1 MKLGFLM
8 FFFLIFNAYIM
19 LISIFYLNIEPLFL
33 WLKQHSI
40 HKSIFLFRWILEK
53 TKKKGRLTLFTYLY
67 LLFLFRRSEKI
78 VAFYQTEQEF
88 SEETKRLFEP
98 VYTKVLHSKFR
109 RFKKLDVSEQILIL
123 RSIPNLGFVNEEIK
137 KFLWKVMDSNDLFLR
152 STALHSI
159 IQLNRKEY
167 FIDSLLYISNH
178 HLSVNTEFF
187 SPLILLAY
195 QTMDELTMEDL
206 IENWPKFSRE
216 LKCCALTALEP
227 YYNEQHKYVEE
238 INRFYLAEEDYYVR
252 IYFYKNFHLK
262 MNPEMKQLFLKDL
275 NNRHDDLRMA
285 AVSFADEF
293 YDEEIEAAL
302 LDRLFHGT
310 NVDLLYEEAM
320 VLVHHDGINEELFWS
335 HKKDI
340 REYELLR
347 GLLNRI
353 VPEKRWYSWS

>member
-1 MKLGFLM
+1 M
-8 FFFLIFNAYIM
+8 
-19 LISIFYLNIEPLFL
+19 
-33 WLKQHSI
+33 
-40 HKSIFLFRWILEK
+40 R
-53 TKKKGRLTLFTYLY
+53 
-67 LLFLFRRSEKI
+67 
-78 VAFYQTEQEF
+78 
-88 SEETKRLFEP
+88 
-98 VYTKVLHSKFR
+98 
-109 RFKKLDVSEQILIL
+109 
-123 RSIPNLGFVNEEIK
+123 
-137 KFLWKVMDSNDLFLR
+137 
-152 STALHSI
+152 
-159 IQLNRKEY
+159 
-167 FIDSLLYISNH
+167 
-178 HLSVNTEFF
+178 
-187 SPLILLAY
+187 ILLAY

-320 VLVHHDGINEELFWS
+320 ILVHHDGINEELFWS